1 LSINLVR
8 LREIKTERLGKLCAF
23 SGTVT
28 RTSEVRPELLYG
40 TFRCDDCGTL
50 AKDIAQDFAFTEPPT
65 CPNATCMN
73 RSQWTL
79 DPMRSKFCDWQKVR
93 VQESSG
99 EVPSGS
105 MPRTIEVI
113 LRNETVDRCKPGDK
127 VIFTGVPIAVPD
139 ISQFAVAGHKPMLSR
154 QGADRGESSGVTA
167 DAGITGLKALGAR
180 DLTYRIC
187 FLGLSVRPAE
197 QRSTLNAL
205 HDILA
210 SDDQMQQE
218 NEDGTVQ
225 VNSDESLFRGME
237 DEEIQE
243 VIGMKENN
251 RLLNDLVA
259 SIAPHI
265 SGHERIKE
273 GILLQLLGGVHKKTG
288 EGISLRGD
296 INVCIVGDPSTGKSQ
311 FLKYVVNMMPR
322 AVYTSGKASSAA
334 GLTASVVKDEETNE
348 FTIEAG
354 ALMLADNVRSLI
366 SRLS

>member
-1 LSINLVR
+1 L
-8 LREIKTERLGKLCAF
+8 TAF

-50 AKDIAQDFAFTEPPT
+50 AKDIAQDFAYTEPPS
-65 CPNATCMN
+65 CANATCMN
-73 RSQWTL
+73 RSSWTL
-79 DPMRSKFCDWQKVR
+79 DAMRSKFCDWQKVR
-93 VQESSG
+93 VQENSG

-139 ISQFAVAGHKPMLSR
+139 VAQFAIAGQKPLLSR
-154 QGADRGESSGVTA
+154 QSNDRGEAMGVTA
-167 DAGITGLKALGAR
+167 DVGISGLKSLGVR

-210 SDDQMQQE
+210 SDDSLEKEIQ
-218 NEDGTVQ
+218 DGTAQ
-225 VNSDESLFRGME
+225 VNSDEALFRGME
-237 DEEIQE
+237 QEEIAE
-243 VIGMKENN
+243 VISMKENN
-251 RLLNDLVA
+251 RLLQDLVA
-259 SIAPHI
+259 SVAPHI
-265 SGHERIKE
+265 SGHDRIKE

-296 INVCIVGDPSTGKSQ
+296 INVCIVGDPSTAKSQ

-354 ALMLADNVRSLI
+354 ALMLADNVRLYFREAS
-366 SRLS
+366 